1 MKYTIDKLCLR
12 VKASLP
18 SRERGLKLKMPYGS
32 LRICPVAPLAGARI
46 EILSMHSHLPD
57 IESLPS
63 RERGLKYTIDK
74 LCLRVKA
81 SLPSRER
88 GLKLKMPYGS
98 LRICP
103 VAPLAGARIEI
114 LSMHSHLPDIESL
127 PSRERGLKYTIDK
140 LCLRVKASLPS
151 RERGLKLLSAA
162 SVQQEPGSLPS
173 RERGLKF
180 LVGMMIFLCR
190 CRSPRGSAD

>member
-63 RERGLKYTIDK
+63 RERGLK
-74 LCLRVKA
+74 
-81 SLPSRER
+81 
-88 GLKLKMPYGS
+88 
-98 LRICP
+98 
-103 VAPLAGARIEI
+103 
-114 LSMHSHLPDIESL
+114 
-127 PSRERGLKYTIDK
+127 
-140 LCLRVKASLPS
+140 
-151 RERGLKLLSAA
+151 LLSAA